1 MGDITRL
8 PDRRFEKR
16 ATVIVGRISG
26 ELLAGEDP
34 PDGNVVLAPSFV
46 QYDHEMQK
54 NLLQDWIDLLQQ
66 YLDDIVEMEDEG

>member
-1 MGDITRL
+1 MGNITRL
-8 PDRRFEKR
+8 PDHRFEKR
-16 ATVIVGRISG
+16 LTVITGRISG

-54 NLLQDWIDLLQQ
+54 NLLEDWIGLLNQ

>member
-1 MGDITRL
+1 MAKVTQL
-8 PDRRFEKR
+8 PDPRFEKR
-16 ATVIVGRISG
+16 VTVIVGRISG
-26 ELLAGEDP
+26 ELLAGDDP

-54 NLLQDWIDLLQQ
+54 NLLEDWIGLLNQ